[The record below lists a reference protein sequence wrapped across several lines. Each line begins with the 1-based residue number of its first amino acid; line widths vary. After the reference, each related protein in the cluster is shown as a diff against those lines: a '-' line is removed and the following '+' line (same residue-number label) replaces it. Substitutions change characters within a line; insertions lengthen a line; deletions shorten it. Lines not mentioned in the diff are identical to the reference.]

1 MVSIRRVSISDYKDI
16 YMLNKE
22 LGYLYEEEKVR
33 EKIKY
38 IIENKKDIILVAY
51 INNNIIGYIHGSE
64 YELLYSDSLI
74 NILVFVVKESYRKNG
89 VGTAL
94 IDKLEEIAIEKKYS
108 GIRLVSGID
117 REDAHRFYERNG
129 YIYRKEQKNFIK
141 LFS

>member
-74 NILVFVVKESYRKNG
+74 NILGFVVKESYRKNG

-94 IDKLEEIAIEKKYS
+94 IDKLEEIAIEKKYF

>member
-16 YMLNKE
+16 YLLNKE

-38 IIENKKDIILVAY
+38 IIENEKDIILVAY
-51 INNNIIGYIHGSE
+51 IDNNIVGYIHGSE

-74 NILVFVVKESYRKNG
+74 NILGFVVKESYRKNG
-89 VGTAL
+89 IGTAL
-94 IDKLEEIAIEKKYS
+94 INKLEGIAREKKYS
-108 GIRLVSGID
+108 GIRLVSGIE
-117 REDAHRFYERNG
+117 RENAHRFYERNG

>member
-74 NILVFVVKESYRKNG
+74 NIL
-89 VGTAL
+89 
-94 IDKLEEIAIEKKYS
+94 
-108 GIRLVSGID
+108 
-117 REDAHRFYERNG
+117 
-129 YIYRKEQKNFIK
+129 
-141 LFS
+141 

>member
-33 EKIKY
+33 KKIKY

>member
-33 EKIKY
+33 KKIKY

-74 NILVFVVKESYRKNG
+74 NILVFVVKESYRKNW

-94 IDKLEEIAIEKKYS
+94 IDKLEEIEIEKKYS

>member
-1 MVSIRRVSISDYKDI
+1 MLNIRKVSISDYKDI
-16 YMLNKE
+16 YLLNKE

-38 IIENKKDIILVAY
+38 IIENEKDIILVAY
-51 INNNIIGYIHGSE
+51 IDNNIVGYIHGSE

-74 NILVFVVKESYRKNG
+74 NILGFVVKESYRKNG
-89 VGTAL
+89 IGTAL
-94 IDKLEEIAIEKKYS
+94 INKLEGIAREKKYS
-108 GIRLVSGID
+108 GIRLVSGIE
-117 REDAHRFYERNG
+117 RENAHRFYERNG

>member
-22 LGYLYEEEKVR
+22 LGYLYEEEKER
-33 EKIKY
+33 KKIKY

-94 IDKLEEIAIEKKYS
+94 IDKLEEIAIEKKYF

>member
-74 NILVFVVKESYRKNG
+74 NILGFVVKESYRKNG
-89 VGTAL
+89 AGTAL

-108 GIRLVSGID
+108 GIRLVSGMD

>member
-33 EKIKY
+33 KKIKY

-74 NILVFVVKESYRKNG
+74 DILVFVVKESYRKNG

-94 IDKLEEIAIEKKYS
+94 IDKLEEIAIEKKYF

>member
-1 MVSIRRVSISDYKDI
+1 
-16 YMLNKE
+16 MLNKE

-33 EKIKY
+33 KKIKY

-74 NILVFVVKESYRKNG
+74 NILGFVVKESYRKNG

>member
-1 MVSIRRVSISDYKDI
+1 MLNIRKVCISDYKDI
-16 YMLNKE
+16 YLLNKE

-38 IIENKKDIILVAY
+38 IIENEKDIILVAY
-51 INNNIIGYIHGSE
+51 IDNNIVGYIHGSE

-74 NILVFVVKESYRKNG
+74 NILGFVVKESYRKNG
-89 VGTAL
+89 IGTAL
-94 IDKLEEIAIEKKYS
+94 INKLEGIAREKKYS
-108 GIRLVSGID
+108 GIRLVSGIE
-117 REDAHRFYERNG
+117 RENAHRFYERNG

>member
-33 EKIKY
+33 KKIKY

-74 NILVFVVKESYRKNG
+74 NILGFVVKESYRKNG

>member
-33 EKIKY
+33 KKIKY

-74 NILVFVVKESYRKNG
+74 NILGFVVKESYRKNG

-94 IDKLEEIAIEKKYS
+94 IDKLEEIAIEKKYF

>member
-1 MVSIRRVSISDYKDI
+1 MINIRKISISDYRDI
-16 YMLNKE
+16 YLLNKE
-22 LGYLYEEEKVR
+22 LGYLYPEEKVR

-51 INNNIIGYIHGSE
+51 IENNIIGYIHGGE

-74 NILVFVVKESYRKNG
+74 NILGFVVKESYRKNG

-94 IDKLEEIAIEKKYS
+94 INKLEEIARENKFS

-117 REDAHRFYERNG
+117 RENAHRFYERNG

-141 LFS
+141 LFT

>member
-1 MVSIRRVSISDYKDI
+1 
-16 YMLNKE
+16 MLNKE

-33 EKIKY
+33 KKIKY
-38 IIENKKDIILVAY
+38 IIESKKDIILVAY
-51 INNNIIGYIHGSE
+51 INNNIIGYIYGSE

-74 NILVFVVKESYRKNG
+74 NILGFVVKESYRKNG

>member
-1 MVSIRRVSISDYKDI
+1 MVSIRRVSIAIIKI

-33 EKIKY
+33 KKIKY

-51 INNNIIGYIHGSE
+51 INNNIIGYIYGSE

-74 NILVFVVKESYRKNG
+74 NILGFVVKESYRKNG
-89 VGTAL
+89 VGKAL

>member
-1 MVSIRRVSISDYKDI
+1 MLNIRKVSISDYKDI
-16 YMLNKE
+16 YLLNKE
-22 LGYLYEEEKVR
+22 LGYLYEEVKIR

-51 INNNIIGYIHGSE
+51 IDNNIVGYIHGSE

-74 NILVFVVKESYRKNG
+74 NILGFVVKESYRKNG
-89 VGTAL
+89 IGTAL
-94 IDKLEEIAIEKKYS
+94 INKLEGIAREKKYS
-108 GIRLVSGID
+108 GIRLVSGIE
-117 REDAHRFYERNG
+117 RENAHRFYERNG

>member
-33 EKIKY
+33 KKIKY

-94 IDKLEEIAIEKKYS
+94 IDKLEEIAIEKKYF

>member
-33 EKIKY
+33 GKIKY

-74 NILVFVVKESYRKNG
+74 NILGFVVKESYRKNG

>member
-1 MVSIRRVSISDYKDI
+1 MINIRTISISDYRDI
-16 YMLNKE
+16 YLLNKE
-22 LGYLYEEEKVR
+22 LGYLYPEERVR

-51 INNNIIGYIHGSE
+51 IDNNIIGYIHGSE

-74 NILVFVVKESYRKNG
+74 NILGFVVRESYRKNG
-89 VGTAL
+89 VGKAL
-94 IDKLEEIAIEKKYS
+94 IDKLEEVARENKYS

-117 REDAHRFYERNG
+117 RENAHRFYERNG
-129 YIYRKEQKNFIK
+129 YIYRKEQKNLIK

>member
-1 MVSIRRVSISDYKDI
+1 
-16 YMLNKE
+16 MLNKE

-33 EKIKY
+33 KKIKY

-51 INNNIIGYIHGSE
+51 INNNIIGYIYGSE

-74 NILVFVVKESYRKNG
+74 NILGFVVKESYRKNG

-117 REDAHRFYERNG
+117 REDTHRFYERNG